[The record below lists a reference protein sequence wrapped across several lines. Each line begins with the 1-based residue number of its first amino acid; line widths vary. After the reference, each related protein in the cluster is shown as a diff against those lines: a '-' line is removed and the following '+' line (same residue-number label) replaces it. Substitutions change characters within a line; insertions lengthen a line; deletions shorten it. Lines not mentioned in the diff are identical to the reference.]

1 MVPEIYDAIERAVS
15 QGMSPEEAGRILIG
29 QGMPEK
35 LVNEVTQNWM
45 QSHGRSHPKT
55 SFSNFI
61 KTYKQRA
68 YAPLIII
75 GSLGIFGSLVT
86 LLKPWPTKIMIDSA
100 FGDVTAPGF
109 LAQYSQTPKLILFT
123 SLLTLVI
130 FVISAII
137 NTTRDYLLIRLSYLI
152 NSDFK
157 EKTLRHI
164 LNIPANK
171 GVFSKGDYI
180 YRQNNLTS
188 SMADYVLGSRSMIIQ
203 SASMIMII
211 LAVMMVFEPKLTL
224 ICLILLPSLYILTK
238 ILLPKVSYY
247 SNKLARNN
255 SQVSSIITESVDN
268 AETIQSYEMAENQV
282 MKARNLWANSYM
294 LAVKSLIFSRFY
306 KISNSL
312 LVIVSAAIVMY
323 FGGTA
328 ALRGEITLG
337 ELLIFMTY
345 LGYLLG
351 PIQNLTNQLSG
362 RSQRKIDI
370 ARVHEILNENEGIE
384 DSWEE
389 RHFPIRDCRI
399 EIQNLS
405 YSYGKMQ
412 VLSGINMTIEPGQ
425 KIGIIGQSGSGKS
438 TFLKIL
444 SLFVEP
450 TRGKINIDNIDIQ
463 SISLK
468 ELRRQV
474 AFVSQNPQLFNSS
487 IIENVLDGSLGHQ
500 IPREYLDKI
509 IKDMGI
515 YDFSRVMPEGLNT
528 LAGEG
533 GSKLSGGQKQRIAL
547 ARGLAK
553 SAKILCLDEPTSA
566 LDNDSEQYIKEHIAD
581 HFLGRTVFL
590 VSHRKALLT
599 LMDSVFVLKDGK
611 LTDVNQLG
619 GLDKCLESF
628 KDKEPQVTP
637 QQVRLEEQKLLEKIK
652 QEETQ
657 SKQQEAELSKSK
669 QKISDSVATEL
680 SDEVT
685 INITH

>member
-1 MVPEIYDAIERAVS
+1 MVPQIYDAIERAVA
-15 QGMSPEEAGRILIG
+15 QGMSPEEAARVLIG
-29 QGMPEK
+29 EGMPEK

-55 SFSNFI
+55 SFSEFI
-61 KTYKQRA
+61 KTYKQKA
-68 YAPLIII
+68 YTALIII

-109 LAQYSQTPKLILFT
+109 LAPYSQTPKLILFT
-123 SLLTLVI
+123 SLMTLLI

-137 NTTRDYLLIRLSYLI
+137 NTTRDYLLIRMSYLI

-180 YRQNNLTS
+180 YRQNNLTN
-188 SMADYVLGSRSMIIQ
+188 SMADYVLGSTSMIVQ
-203 SASMIMII
+203 SASMIVII

-282 MKARNLWANSYM
+282 TKARNLWANSYM
-294 LAVKSLIFSRFY
+294 LSIKSLIFSRFY

-323 FGGTA
+323 LGGTA

-351 PIQNLTNQLSG
+351 PIQNLTNQMSS
-362 RSQRKIDI
+362 RRQRKIDI
-370 ARVHEILNENEGIE
+370 ARVYEVLSENEGIE
-384 DSWEE
+384 ASWDE
-389 RHFPIRDCRI
+389 RHFPVRDCRI

-412 VLSGINMTIEPGQ
+412 VLNGINMTIEPGQ
-425 KIGIIGQSGSGKS
+425 KIGIIGESGSGKS

-450 TRGKINIDNIDIQ
+450 TNGKIAIDNIDIQ

-468 ELRRQV
+468 ELRRVV
-474 AFVSQNPQLFNSS
+474 AFVGQNPQLFNSS
-487 IIENVLDGSLGHQ
+487 ILENVLDGSLGHQ
-500 IPREYLDKI
+500 IPREYLDRI
-509 IKDMGI
+509 VKDMGI
-515 YDFSRVMPEGLNT
+515 YDFSRLMPEGLNT
-528 LAGEG
+528 LAGEN
-533 GSKLSGGQKQRIAL
+533 GSKLSGGQKQRVAL

-553 SAKILCLDEPTSA
+553 NARILCLDEPTSA
-566 LDNDSEQYIKEHIAD
+566 LDNASEQYIKEHLPD
-581 HFLGRTVFL
+581 YLHGRTVFL

-599 LMDSVFVLKDGK
+599 LMDVVYVLKDGK

-619 GLDKCLESF
+619 GLDKCLDSF
-628 KDKEPQVTP
+628 KDKEAEITT
-637 QQVRLEEQKLLEKIK
+637 QQVIAEEQQLLEKIK
-652 QEETQ
+652 QEEIE
-657 SKQQEAELSKSK
+657 KKEQEAELSKR
-669 QKISDSVATEL
+669 QKVSESVATEL
-680 SDEVT
+680 GDDVT
-685 INITH
+685 INISH